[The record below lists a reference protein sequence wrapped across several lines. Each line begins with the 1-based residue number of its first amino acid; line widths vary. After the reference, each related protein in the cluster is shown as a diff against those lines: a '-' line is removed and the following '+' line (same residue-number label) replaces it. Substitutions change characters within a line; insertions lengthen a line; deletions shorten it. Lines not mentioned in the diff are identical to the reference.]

1 MGRTYAIHSRSTFS
15 MISTACGSMLSG
27 PTGPD
32 EAWLMTYERNRALGR
47 YGERVAADHLQSLGM
62 VVLARNW
69 RCRFGEIDLVARDG
83 STLVICEVKTRT
95 GSTHGSPVEA
105 VVGRKATRLRRLAA
119 HWLEVHGVEPLAVR
133 IDVVSVVVPTR
144 GAPHVER
151 VTGVA

>member
-1 MGRTYAIHSRSTFS
+1 MTYA
-15 MISTACGSMLSG
+15 
-27 PTGPD
+27 
-32 EAWLMTYERNRALGR
+32 RNRALGS
-47 YGERVAADHLQSLGM
+47 YGERVAADHLRSLGM

-95 GSTHGSPVEA
+95 GSSYGTPIEA

-119 HWLEVHGVEPLAVR
+119 HWLDVHDVDPVAVR
-133 IDVVSVVVPTR
+133 IDVVSVVVPPR

-151 VTGVA
+151 VSGVA

>member
-1 MGRTYAIHSRSTFS
+1 
-15 MISTACGSMLSG
+15 MLSVL
-27 PTGPD
+27 TSPD
-32 EAWLMTYERNRALGR
+32 ECWPMTYERNRALGR

-83 STLVICEVKTRT
+83 ATLVICEVKTRT
-95 GSTHGSPVEA
+95 GSTHGTPVEA

-119 HWLEVHGVEPLAVR
+119 HWLEVHGVEPQAVR
-133 IDVVSVVVPTR
+133 IDVVSVVLPPR

-151 VTGVA
+151 VSGVA

>member
-1 MGRTYAIHSRSTFS
+1 
-15 MISTACGSMLSG
+15 
-27 PTGPD
+27 
-32 EAWLMTYERNRALGR
+32 MTYERNQALGT
-47 YGERVAADHLQSLGM
+47 YGERVAAAHLRSLGM

-95 GSTHGSPVEA
+95 GSSHGTPIEA
-105 VVGRKATRLRRLAA
+105 VLGRKATRLRRLAA
-119 HWLEVHGVEPLAVR
+119 YWLEVHDIEPLAVR
-133 IDVVSVVVPTR
+133 IDVVSVVVPPR